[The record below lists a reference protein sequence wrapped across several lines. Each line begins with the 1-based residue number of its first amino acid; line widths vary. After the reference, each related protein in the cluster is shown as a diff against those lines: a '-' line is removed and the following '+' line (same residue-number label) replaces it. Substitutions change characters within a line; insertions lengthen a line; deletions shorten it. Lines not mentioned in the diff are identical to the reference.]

1 MSKMDSRE
9 ERLVEARRNAGF
21 PSASEAAQ
29 QFGWTVST
37 YLGHENGSRGITAS
51 KAEVYARAFKV
62 SPEWLLYGAS
72 KSAPPQA
79 SPKAASDDMPHDLV
93 PVYDVFASAGDGV
106 LVLSEDHVES
116 MAFPAGYLRWLTRA
130 NPRDLAIIGVK
141 GDSMH
146 PTLADDDVV
155 MLDRSKRD
163 LSYDGLFVIRDNG
176 DALLVKRIGRA
187 RTPGHVTVISD
198 NRALYDP
205 VEKALKDIEVI
216 GKVIWAGGKV

>member
-1 MSKMDSRE
+1 MSEPAD
-9 ERLVEARRNAGF
+9 RLKEARIRAGF
-21 PSASEAAQ
+21 ETAADAA
-29 QFGWTVST
+29 T
-37 YLGHENGSRGITAS
+37 YLGLAAPTYASHENGSRGITVS
-51 KAEVYARAFKV
+51 KAGVYARAFRV
-62 SPEWLLYGAS
+62 SPEWILYGAS
-72 KSAPPQA
+72 KSAPTQA
-79 SPKAASDDMPHDLV
+79 QPELAPSDMPHDLV
-93 PVYDVFASAGDGV
+93 PVYDVCASAGDGV
-106 LVLSEDHVES
+106 FVSSEEQIDS

-187 RTPGHVTVISD
+187 KTPGHVTMISD

-205 VEKALKDIEVI
+205 VEKALTDIEVI